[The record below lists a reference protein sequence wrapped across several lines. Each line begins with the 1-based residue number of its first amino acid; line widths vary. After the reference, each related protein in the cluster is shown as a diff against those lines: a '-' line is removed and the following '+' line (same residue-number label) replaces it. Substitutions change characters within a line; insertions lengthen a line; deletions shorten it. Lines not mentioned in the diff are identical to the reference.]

1 MSGFLIPALLIVSSA
16 NAAEITPVQKV
27 VQMMVEMK
35 DQGVQEMKAEEVTFS
50 SFASWCQTTARQRTK
65 AVKKGEAAMTRLT
78 ANIEKLGSDAKELSK
93 KLLELDKLIAIATVN
108 KEAANARRTGEH
120 QNYTKDDKETTESIE
135 FLHEGAN
142 KVKAMM
148 AGSAAAS
155 FVQELAKKPRVPL
168 SARRALASFLQ
179 SAEADVN
186 APEAS
191 TFESQSG
198 GIEDM
203 MVGLE
208 DKFGEKQQDNW
219 REEKAAEQSFAMLEQ
234 TLTDEIEGYN
244 RVRASKASTKHQK
257 EQDAGASKGELAEAK
272 TAHADDSKYLADLK
286 TTCAGKTADFE
297 ARQKLRTGEIDAID
311 QAIEILSSDTV
322 AGSASKHLP
331 ALTQVG
337 AQHPKKAMLAQLR
350 SVEQL
355 PVQSAAAAFLK
366 IQGKRLSSAALL
378 ALSTKVSQDP
388 FKKVIK
394 MIKDMVIKLTQEATD
409 ESEHKGFCDSE
420 LATNKASR
428 DSLTSEVD
436 ELTAALEEMN
446 AKSVKLTQDITALSQ
461 ELTDLDASVS
471 KATEI
476 RSSEKAKN
484 VATIADSKA
493 AIGAVDR
500 ALVVLKEFYA
510 KAAGSTALAQASKG
524 VVDDMPQTFDKPYTG
539 MENGGVMGMLDVIL
553 SDFQRLEAST
563 TQAEVSAEDEF
574 SVFSGDSAVDKAE
587 KSKQVEM
594 KTHSRQETQSDA
606 ATVKSDLQSS
616 QTQLNA
622 AMDYYM
628 KLKPSC
634 VDAGLN
640 YEERV
645 SQRKE
650 EIESLQEALKILTP

>member
-1 MSGFLIPALLIVSSA
+1 MRGALLISA
-16 NAAEITPVQKV
+16 ALFLTATAVEVTPVQKV

-35 DQGVQEMKAEEVTFS
+35 DQGAQEMKAEEVTFS
-50 SFASWCQTTARQRTK
+50 SFASWCQTTARQRTD
-65 AVKKGEAAMTRLT
+65 AVKKGVASIERLT
-78 ANIEKLGSDAKELSK
+78 ANIEDSSAAAKKLSK
-93 KLLELDKLIAIATVN
+93 QILELDSLIATATTN

-120 QNYTKDDKETTESIE
+120 QNYTKDDHEMAESIE
-135 FLHEGAN
+135 FVHEGAD

-148 AGSAAAS
+148 AGAAAS
-155 FVQELAKKPRVPL
+155 FVQELSKKPRVPL
-168 SARRALASFLQ
+168 KARKALSAFLQ
-179 SAEADVN
+179 NTEGDVN
-186 APEAS
+186 PPEAS

-198 GIEDM
+198 GIADM

-219 REEKAAEQSFAMLEQ
+219 REEKAAEHSFAMLEQ

-244 RVRASKASTKHQK
+244 RVRASKAATKHQE
-257 EQDAGASKGELAEAK
+257 EQDAAASKGELAEATK
-272 TAHADDSKYLADLK
+272 VHADDSKYLADLK
-286 TTCAGKTADFE
+286 ATCAQKTADFE
-297 ARQKLRTGEIDAID
+297 ARQKVRAGELDAID
-311 QAIEILSSDTV
+311 QAIEILGSDAV
-322 AGSASKHLP
+322 SGSASKHLP
-331 ALTQVG
+331 ALTQLG
-337 AQHPKKAMLAQLR
+337 AHRPGKATLAQLR

-366 IQGKRLSSAALL
+366 IQGKRLSSTTLL
-378 ALSTKVSQDP
+378 SLSNKVSQDP

-436 ELTAALEEMN
+436 ELTASLEEMN
-446 AKSVKLTQDITALSQ
+446 AKTAKLAQDITARSQ
-461 ELTDLDASVS
+461 ELSELDASVA

-476 RSSEKAKN
+476 RATEKAKN
-484 VATIADSKA
+484 ADTIADSKA
-493 AIGAVDR
+493 AIGAVDK
-500 ALVVLKEFYA
+500 AMVVLKDFYA
-510 KAAGSTALAQASKG
+510 KAAGSTAFAQASKG
-524 VVDDMPQTFDKPYTG
+524 VGDDMPQTFDKPYTG

-563 TQAEVSAEDEF
+563 TQAEASAEDEF
-574 SVFSGDSAVDKAE
+574 ATFTNDSAVDKAE
-587 KSKQVEM
+587 KSTQVQM
-594 KTHSRQETQSDA
+594 MTHSRQETESDA
-606 ATVKSDLQSS
+606 ATVKSDLESAQS
-616 QTQLNA
+616 QLNA
-622 AMDYYM
+622 AMSYYM

-645 SQRKE
+645 TQRKE